1 MQPNESYNFG
11 GHYYYWL
18 NLLMMNI
25 MLKPPPKLD
34 HSIKLGYCTSKTL
47 GSSWFS
53 GGEGR
58 QSDSLSLCLRCVAD
72 VL

>member
-18 NLLMMNI
+18 NLVMMNI
-25 MLKPPPKLD
+25 MLKPLQTGSQ
-34 HSIKLGYCTSKTL
+34 HEIRILHIKELWAN
-47 GSSWFS
+47 SWFS

-58 QSDSLSLCLRCVAD
+58 V
-72 VL
+72 V